1 MDLDDDDFLPDIV
14 SSETENTLQNI
25 TTTEPE
31 KTPEHDST
39 RPDDIPEPDITHE
52 DFSPPPDEIAVPD
65 DSPQPENITTSQ
77 TASSPRYIPY
87 YSYI

>member
-52 DFSPPPDEIAVPD
+52 DFSPPPDEIAVP
-65 DSPQPENITTSQ
+65 ENITSQ